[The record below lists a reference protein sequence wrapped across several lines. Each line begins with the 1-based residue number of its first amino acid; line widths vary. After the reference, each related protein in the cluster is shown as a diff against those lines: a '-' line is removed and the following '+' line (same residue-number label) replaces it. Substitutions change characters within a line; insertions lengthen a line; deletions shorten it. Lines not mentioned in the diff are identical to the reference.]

1 MSQLSVGCVLF
12 VGILIAIVAFGG
24 ELMVVCDFSPARLIE
39 AKDVVFECGP
49 NCGCGP
55 GCVNRTSQRGL
66 RYRLEVVFCIS
77 FLKFLYYTYLYIVYL
92 DCICN

>member
-1 MSQLSVGCVLF
+1 MSPF
-12 VGILIAIVAFGG
+12 VSI
-24 ELMVVCDFSPARLIE
+24 DRLVE

-66 RYRLEVVFCIS
+66 RYRLEVA
-77 FLKFLYYTYLYIVYL
+77 YLIGFIIEYK
-92 DCICN
+92 